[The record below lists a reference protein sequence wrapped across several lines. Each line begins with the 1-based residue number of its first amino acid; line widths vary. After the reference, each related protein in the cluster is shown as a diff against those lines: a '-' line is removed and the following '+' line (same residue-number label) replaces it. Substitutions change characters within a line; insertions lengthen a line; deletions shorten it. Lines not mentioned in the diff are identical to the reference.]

1 MGGRDWHRVNSVI
14 CVCAK
19 EGGKGER
26 AAEEKVVFTCWAVSA
41 SRHTTAFKSDTAA
54 GGEAGEPA
62 SIVFLALMKTL
73 AA

>member
-1 MGGRDWHRVNSVI
+1 MGGRDWHRVNSII

-26 AAEEKVVFTCWAVSA
+26 AAEERGVFTCQAA
-41 SRHTTAFKSDTAA
+41 STRHTTAFKSDTAA
-54 GGEAGEPA
+54 GGKAGQRMP
-62 SIVFLALMKTL
+62 IVFLAPMKTL